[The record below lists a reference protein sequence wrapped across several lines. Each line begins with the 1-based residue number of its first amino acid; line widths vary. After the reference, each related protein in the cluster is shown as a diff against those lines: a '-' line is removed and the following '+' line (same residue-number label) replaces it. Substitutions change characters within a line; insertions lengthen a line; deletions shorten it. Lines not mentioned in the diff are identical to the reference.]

1 MTAIFIYK
9 HQGMKKLISIFGVFV
24 TLFFTK
30 AQIISSSKWSDLFS
44 YNNVLAIK
52 EDNGKLIAATE
63 NGIFYY
69 TIATGEITKLSKANG
84 LHEVK
89 ISAFDYNPETHIG
102 LVGYTNGSMDIITPD
117 AITFVVDI
125 PIANGFTGDKKINH
139 ISINGN
145 KAVISV
151 SYGVSIFDLE
161 KKEFGD
167 TCFFMSGSNFTAA
180 RESVIRENTV
190 YTATA
195 NGIVSHELDVTFPVF
210 SGWTTIWG
218 GNAMQISNG
227 EILIFSTSNA
237 VRYLTG
243 TGVAAFPGSYTS
255 IKDIIANGSEIL
267 IADQNTVKLYNT
279 SGTLLKQN
287 DFAETTNTGI
297 YTGNQLFAGTKLSG
311 IKNEAGNEIKPDGPF
326 NNSSYKMDMY
336 QNQIVISSGGRNAF
350 NNPIYRNLGYYHFD
364 GTKWNYPDY
373 FLTNTSGM
381 NVLDAVINRSKPS
394 EIFFTNYSLIAGKRG
409 IYKMQDNQ
417 FVKQYEGSYTGVNN
431 LPGGLTYDENKQLF
445 ASVMFIGSTPY
456 KIGYYYYNA
465 ASDAFVLN
473 SVVIAGGVQKPFTKD
488 GILYIPAPFVG
499 DGGLLLYD
507 YNNSPSSTGDDR
519 FKIIRTDNNLPKNGV
534 VSAAVDKSD
543 NVWIGTQGG
552 LRILSNPKSAISEDN
567 PQTEPVIIEENGL
580 GEELFRDNSVLQ
592 IAVDTGNQKWVSVDG
607 GGVFYLNSTGEQT
620 FQHFTKANSPL
631 PTNSVT
637 DIKIDEI
644 SGKVYFVTLDGVVV
658 YQGDVVDV
666 NENFGDV
673 LVYPNPVVYA
683 NYKGNVTIR
692 GLAEKTNI
700 RITDAAGNL
709 VHQAVARGG
718 FYEWNLNNQRGI
730 RVASGIYF
738 VLMTNEDGTDTAT
751 AKIAVVN

>member
-1 MTAIFIYK
+1 
-9 HQGMKKLISIFGVFV
+9 MKKLISIFAVFA

-52 EDNGKLIAATE
+52 EDNGKLIVATE

-89 ISAFDYNPETHIG
+89 ISAFDYNPETQTG
-102 LVGYTNGSMDIITPD
+102 LVGYTNGSMDVITPD
-117 AITFVVDI
+117 AITYVVDI

-151 SYGVSIFDLE
+151 AYGVSIFDLD

-167 TCFFMSGSNFTAA
+167 TCFFMSGSNFTEA

-195 NGIVSHELDVTFPVF
+195 AGVFSHEMDVTFPVF
-210 SGWTTIWG
+210 SGWTNIWG

-255 IKDIIANGSEIL
+255 IKDIVVNGSEIL

-287 DFAETTNTGI
+287 DFAETANTGI
-297 YTGNQLFAGTKLSG
+297 YIGNQVFAGTKLSG
-311 IKNEAGNEIKPDGPF
+311 IKNEAGNAIKPDGPF
-326 NNSSYKMDMY
+326 NNASYKMDMY

-373 FLTNTSGM
+373 FLTNSSGM
-381 NVLDAVINRSKPS
+381 NVLDAVINRNKPS
-394 EIFFTNYSLIAGKRG
+394 EIFFANYSLVAGKRG
-409 IYKMQDNQ
+409 LYKMENNQ

-431 LPGGLTYDENKQLF
+431 LPVGFTYDENKQLF
-445 ASVMFIGSTPY
+445 GSVMFVGSSPY

-473 SVVIAGGVQKPFTKD
+473 SVVIAGGVQKPLAKD

-499 DGGLLLYD
+499 DGGLLIYD

-580 GEELFRDNSVLQ
+580 GEELFRDNAVLQ

-620 FQHFTKANSPL
+620 FHHFTKANSPL

-637 DIKIDEI
+637 DIKIDETN
-644 SGKVYFVTLDGVVV
+644 GKVYFVTLDGVVV
-658 YQGDVVDV
+658 YQGDVVEV

>member
-1 MTAIFIYK
+1 
-9 HQGMKKLISIFGVFV
+9 MKKLILIFAVFAA
-24 TLFFTK
+24 LFFTK

-44 YNNVLAIK
+44 YNNVLVIK

-69 TIATGEITKLSKANG
+69 IIATGEITKLSKANG

-89 ISAFDYNPETHIG
+89 ISAFDYNPETHTG
-102 LVGYTNGSMDIITPD
+102 LVGYTNGSMDVITPD
-117 AITFVVDI
+117 AITLVVDI

-139 ISINGN
+139 ISINGD

-151 SYGVSIFDLE
+151 AYGVSVFDLN

-167 TCFFMSGSNFTAA
+167 TCFFMTGSTFTAA

-190 YTATA
+190 YSATA
-195 NGIVSHELDVTFPVF
+195 NGIVSHEMNVTFPVF
-210 SGWTTIWG
+210 SGWTTNWS
-218 GNAMQISNG
+218 GNATQISSG
-227 EILIFSTSNA
+227 DILAFSTVNA
-237 VRYLTG
+237 VRYFTG

-255 IKDIIANGSEIL
+255 ISDIVVNGSEIL
-267 IADQNTVKLYNT
+267 ISDQNTVKVYST
-279 SGTLLKQN
+279 SGTLIKQN
-287 DFAETTNTGI
+287 DFAGATNTGI
-297 YTGNQLFAGTKLSG
+297 YTGSQLFAGTKISG
-311 IKNEAGNEIKPDGPF
+311 IKNESGNSIKPDGPF
-326 NNSSYKMDMY
+326 NNASYKMDMY
-336 QNQIVISSGGRNAF
+336 QNQIVVSSGGRNSF

-373 FLTNTSGM
+373 FLTNYAGM

-394 EIFFTNYSLIAGKRG
+394 EIFFANYSLSSGKRG
-409 IYKMQDNQ
+409 IYKMENNQ
-417 FVKQYEGSYTGVNN
+417 FVKQYENNYTGINN

-445 ASVMFIGSTPY
+445 ASVMFLGNTPY
-456 KIGYYYYNA
+456 QIGYYYYNA

-473 SVVIAGGVQKPFTKD
+473 SVVIAGGVQKPFSKD
-488 GILYIPAPFVG
+488 GILYIPSPFVS
-499 DGGLLLYD
+499 DGGLLIYN
-507 YNNSPSSTGDDR
+507 YNNSPSSTGDDS
-519 FKIIRTDNNLPKNGV
+519 FTIIRTDNNLPKNGV
-534 VSAAVDKSD
+534 VSAAIDKSD

-552 LRILSNPKSAISEDN
+552 LRVLSNPKSAISEDN
-567 PQTEPVIIEENGL
+567 PQSEPVIIEENGL
-580 GEELFRDNSVLQ
+580 GEELFRDNSVMQ
-592 IAVDTGNQKWVSVDG
+592 IAVDAGNQKWVSVDG

-620 FQHFTKANSPL
+620 LKHFTKANSPL

-637 DIKIDEI
+637 DIKIDEAT
-644 SGKVYFVTLDGVVV
+644 GKIYFVTLDGIVV
-658 YQGDVVDV
+658 YQGDVVNV
-666 NENFGDV
+666 SGNFGDV